1 LNRLKLTHL
10 LLWRHR
16 VGASI
21 VKKLV
26 EGQEGSVSVKVNLV
40 KVLHL
45 ALYCLCKSK
54 SKMEEE
60 VILLDPVSEIKTCG
74 Y

>member
-1 LNRLKLTHL
+1 LGL
-10 LLWRHR
+10 
-16 VGASI
+16 S
-21 VKKLV
+21 KKLV
-26 EGQEGSVSVKVNLV
+26 EGQGGSVSVKVNLV
-40 KVLHL
+40 RGSAFSFILPLVN
-45 ALYCLCKSK
+45 K